1 MSSTKRF
8 EGTGLGLY
16 LSKKILTMLGGTI
29 TAESEYGHGSTFTFV
44 LPIQW
49 KEDAR

>member
-16 LSKKILTMLGGTI
+16 LCRKLLGLLGGEI
-29 TAESEYGHGSTFTFV
+29 MAESEPGKGSTFTFT
-44 LPIQW
+44 LP
-49 KEDAR
+49 ARTAGRSV